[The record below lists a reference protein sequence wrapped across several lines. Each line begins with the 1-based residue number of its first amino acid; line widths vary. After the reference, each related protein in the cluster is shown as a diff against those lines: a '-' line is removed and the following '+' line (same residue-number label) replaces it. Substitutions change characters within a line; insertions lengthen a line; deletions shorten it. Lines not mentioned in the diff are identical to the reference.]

1 MAEAS
6 FSSSKGGNGP
16 CAAFER
22 TALGVRGEGSANPR
36 RLRPQSAMAKPSKRS
51 SRAGF
56 KDIGQTTEEKTVRM
70 ELYAATNTNSVANAT
85 AEIMEYL
92 RQSQNRANS
101 LRANKQEKLNLSH
114 FDFLKQSDMHLGM
127 WSETAPTHSGG

>member
-1 MAEAS
+1 
-6 FSSSKGGNGP
+6 
-16 CAAFER
+16 
-22 TALGVRGEGSANPR
+22 
-36 RLRPQSAMAKPSKRS
+36 MAKPSKPS

-56 KDIGQTTEEKTVRM
+56 KDIAHTTEDKTVRI
-70 ELYAATNTNSVANAT
+70 EEAYAATNTNSVGNAT

-92 RQSQNRANS
+92 RQSKNKATS

>member
-1 MAEAS
+1 MDCYIWSLVE
-6 FSSSKGGNGP
+6 SKDQRVRKVN
-16 CAAFER
+16 
-22 TALGVRGEGSANPR
+22 LGCQGRMVLMEP
-36 RLRPQSAMAKPSKRS
+36 
-51 SRAGF
+51 
-56 KDIGQTTEEKTVRM
+56 TEKTVRM
-70 ELYAATNTNSVANAT
+70 EKVYAATNTNSLRNAT

-127 WSETAPTHSGG
+127 RSETVPTHSGG

>member
-1 MAEAS
+1 
-6 FSSSKGGNGP
+6 
-16 CAAFER
+16 
-22 TALGVRGEGSANPR
+22 
-36 RLRPQSAMAKPSKRS
+36 MAKPSKRS

-56 KDIGQTTEEKTVRM
+56 NDIGHTTEEKTVRM